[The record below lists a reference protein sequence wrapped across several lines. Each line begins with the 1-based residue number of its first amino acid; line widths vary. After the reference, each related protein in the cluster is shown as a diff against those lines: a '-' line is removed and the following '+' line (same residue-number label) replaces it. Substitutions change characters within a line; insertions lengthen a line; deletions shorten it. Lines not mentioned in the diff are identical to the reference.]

1 MGGCGSKPEQRS
13 DGGRTSQAR
22 AAASST
28 GAAVAPPV
36 QQAVHSDIVND
47 VIRGGAATEIISA
60 ASAPNPLDLA
70 SQLCVI

>member
-28 GAAVAPPV
+28 SGAVAPPV

-60 ASAPNPLDLA
+60 ASAPKPLDLA
-70 SQLCVI
+70 SQLSVI